1 MCVCVRQ
8 AELIELGSLRGAQP
22 HCLATMQ
29 QPVAAIG
36 AQSMLLGIVLA
47 MKQLCIGIPFCAD
60 ESAHPID
67 ESETECSISLHIYLR
82 LQRALC

>member
-1 MCVCVRQ
+1 MCVCVWQ

-36 AQSMLLGIVLA
+36 AQSMPLLGIVLLIE
-47 MKQLCIGIPFCAD
+47 QLCTDRDSNSAQMKVRIPLMKVKL
-60 ESAHPID
+60 SVP
-67 ESETECSISLHIYLR
+67 
-82 LQRALC
+82 